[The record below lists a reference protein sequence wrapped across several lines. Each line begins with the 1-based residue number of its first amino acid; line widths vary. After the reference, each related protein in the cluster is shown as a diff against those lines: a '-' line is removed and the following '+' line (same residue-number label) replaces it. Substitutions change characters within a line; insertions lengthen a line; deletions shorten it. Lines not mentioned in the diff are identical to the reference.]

1 MRAGLIA
8 VAVALSIVGAAPAM
22 AVTPLADSKT
32 GEPGS
37 NETLATPV
45 GRSGVTV
52 YLSNGSYGQTDL
64 YWKPA
69 PCMWPYQTGE
79 CGDVYLDVVT
89 KGPDGANL
97 YSFDAPVRVVLACPD
112 AVCAPVTTRRPYDPW
127 IDYRAYRQA
136 VSLKVNGEY
145 PSTSLAPPCQPRS
158 AGRKARGV
166 IASPAARSLGFCM
179 DVNAFRRRAGALD
192 RVVLFVE
199 DPRFLAISR

>member
-1 MRAGLIA
+1 MGAGLIA

-158 AGRKARGV
+158 AGRKARGRGRRPYDGLV
-166 IASPAARSLGFCM
+166 AGGGIPVQWLHTRGAGDGPPDRGVRICEVRS
-179 DVNAFRRRAGALD
+179 
-192 RVVLFVE
+192 
-199 DPRFLAISR
+199 S